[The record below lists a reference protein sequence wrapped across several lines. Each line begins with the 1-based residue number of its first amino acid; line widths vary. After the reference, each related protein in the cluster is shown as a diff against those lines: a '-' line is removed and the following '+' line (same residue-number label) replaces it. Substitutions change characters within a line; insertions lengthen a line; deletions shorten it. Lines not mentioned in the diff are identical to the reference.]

1 VFKEFVE
8 HQKQYGDTSV
18 LSTPA
23 FFYGMRERD
32 EISVEIDP
40 GKTLVLRLQG
50 SAPAEEE
57 GRVKLFFELNGQA
70 RTMRIEKAGVART
83 TPQRPRAEDGNR
95 HHVPAPMPGM
105 IVTVAVKV
113 GQKVTAGNPLVSI
126 EAMKMES
133 QIRAE
138 RDAVVKAVHVAPG
151 DVVAARDLLVE
162 FEPD

>member
-1 VFKEFVE
+1 
-8 HQKQYGDTSV
+8 
-18 LSTPA
+18 
-23 FFYGMRERD
+23 
-32 EISVEIDP
+32 
-40 GKTLVLRLQG
+40 
-50 SAPAEEE
+50 
-57 GRVKLFFELNGQA
+57 
-70 RTMRIEKAGVART
+70 
-83 TPQRPRAEDGNR
+83 
-95 HHVPAPMPGM
+95 MPGM